1 MKFNINK
8 VICINLKSH
17 NEDQL
22 RNISEVYRLS
32 YDALLRSKQR
42 GTYKI
47 WIEPGGDYAIAALE
61 TSNPDDFYICER
73 FCPMTKKERESV
85 KNIKPVSTPK
95 LKKPTQKIVENNIP
109 KVVKNASDIVKTDTK
124 PVIKSKVKVIL
135 ELDAILDK
143 INISGMSSLC
153 KEELDFLKNYK

>member
-85 KNIKPVSTPK
+85 KNIKPIPTPK
-95 LKKPTQKIVENNIP
+95 WKPTQKFVENNIP